1 MLQTCL
7 ILQSHFGKYIRI
19 SVLISAVCLF
29 IAYDIIYLSIQGW
42 EWADTVGA
50 SADKPILF
58 HELKTREENYEWE
71 DYGVPLIGRSIPN
84 SRERVSEL
92 RRLVNLHASD
102 LL

>member
-7 ILQSHFGKYIRI
+7 ILQNHFGKYIRI
-19 SVLISAVCLF
+19 SVLASAICLF
-29 IAYDIIYLSIQGW
+29 IAYDIICLSIQGW

-58 HELKTREENYEWE
+58 HELKTREENSEWE
-71 DYGVPLIGRSIPN
+71 DYGVSAVRRSFPN
-84 SRERVSEL
+84 SRERLSEL